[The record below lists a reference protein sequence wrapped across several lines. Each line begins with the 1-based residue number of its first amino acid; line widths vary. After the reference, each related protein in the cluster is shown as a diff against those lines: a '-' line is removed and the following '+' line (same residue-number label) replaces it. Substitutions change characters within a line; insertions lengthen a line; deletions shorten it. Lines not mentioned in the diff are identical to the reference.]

1 MLVIALSVDSGVLSR
16 VNCDDFVGEMKG
28 HESVTKLIRQR
39 SMLDQEE
46 SDLKERRLQKDAQLS
61 GRGQPHHIDGKPSP
75 GESELVGL
83 FKELL

>member
-39 SMLDQEE
+39 SMLYQQQL
-46 SDLKERRLQKDAQLS
+46 DLKQGHLQIDAQLS
-61 GRGQPHHIDGKPSP
+61 GRRHPDLGGKA
-75 GESELVGL
+75 
-83 FKELL
+83 